1 MQEAPLPVREA
12 HWLPLATY
20 MGLRLELGVA
30 LVVVCCWLAPEN
42 AFGAG
47 VLTAMVWTDWR
58 VA

>member
-1 MQEAPLPVREA
+1 MREA